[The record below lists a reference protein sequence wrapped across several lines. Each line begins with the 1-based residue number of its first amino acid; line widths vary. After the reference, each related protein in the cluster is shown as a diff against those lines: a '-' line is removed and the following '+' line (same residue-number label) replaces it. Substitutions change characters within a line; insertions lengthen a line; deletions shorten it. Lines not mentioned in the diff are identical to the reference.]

1 MAPDHAAA
9 KGECAF
15 ARPPGIGSATQMERM
30 SGRMHIF
37 VQESALLAHGLLAAP
52 RLHSGCSC
60 RQPARRPARPA
71 VAPFPAR
78 RPRHLRA
85 IHAVLRAL
93 LSGAVLAGWSGR
105 PAARRDSRRASVIA
119 PSAQSS
125 RCQTLPLRQGSSRC
139 AAGTGP
145 VRRTSPGCETGGGRD
160 VRRLAGPTCGQAPS
174 KLILVSG
181 LRIEGAG
188 EIQNAV
194 LQC

>member
-1 MAPDHAAA
+1 MRIRPPAWHWQRHTNGANVWANAHICAGERAPCPWPARGPSLAQRLQLPPA
-9 KGECAF
+9 SPP
-15 ARPPGIGSATQMERM
+15 ARPPCSGSPP
-30 SGRMHIF
+30 
-37 VQESALLAHGLLAAP
+37 LPAAP
-52 RLHSGCSC
+52 VTCVR
-60 RQPARRPARPA
+60 
-71 VAPFPAR
+71 F
-78 RPRHLRA
+78 
-85 IHAVLRAL
+85 ILRAL

-105 PAARRDSRRASVIA
+105 PAARRDSRRTSVIA

-145 VRRTSPGCETGGGRD
+145 VQRTSPGCETGGGRD

-174 KLILVSG
+174 KLILGSG

-188 EIQNAV
+188 ELQNAV